1 MKYELTF
8 NLLLVRLKRR
18 ECNRHLAFWTK
29 AELTIPN
36 SGSSWCSEATRT
48 RESSMLPLTGVQ
60 ASQMELLNAAV
71 SVEISSYHK
80 ANAWQ
85 INKMSEHED

>member
-8 NLLLVRLKRR
+8 NLLLVRLKGR

-29 AELTIPN
+29 AELTFPN
-36 SGSSWCSEATRT
+36 SESSWCSEATQT

-60 ASQMELLNAAV
+60 VSQMELLNVAV
-71 SVEISSYHK
+71 SVEFSSYHK
-80 ANAWQ
+80 AHTWQ
-85 INKMSEHED
+85 INKTSEHKD